1 MATASA
7 ADGGALDFLP
17 RDDVIL
23 GILFAVKENRL
34 NA

>member
-17 RDDVIL
+17 RDGVIL